1 MGSHTR
7 VVEAIDAGAR
17 EIREDAALQIK
28 QVQARCDLELAKLK
42 RAKLALLG
50 STEVDR
56 GSNEVRRATEAKR
69 KRSRRKGRISTSAKS
84 VAERRDSVFR
94 FISESAEPVA
104 SGELVK
110 GLGISTHAV
119 HTALQ
124 QLLKER
130 RITRIGSSV
139 STRYCARTGLH
150 PLVAR
155 ESGPRGTLQ
164 GRIVTTIGDRSYASA
179 EELGQA
185 LGEPVERMV
194 EVCGALQAEGEI
206 RMDRRDGRPVYILQ
220 TAA

>member
-1 MGSHTR
+1 MSLEERWQLCSVAPGRAAKGRRMGSHTR

-28 QVQARCDLELAKLK
+28 QIEAWCDLELAKLK

-50 STEVDR
+50 STEVGL
-56 GSNEVRRATEAKR
+56 GSPQGRLTSDAKG
-69 KRSRRKGRISTSAKS
+69 KRSRRQRRMSSSAKS
-84 VAERRDSVFR
+84 VAERRDNVFR

-124 QLLKER
+124 QLLKEK
-130 RITRIGSSV
+130 RITRIGNSA
-139 STRYCARTGLH
+139 STRYSARTGLRS
-150 PLVAR
+150 L
-155 ESGPRGTLQ
+155 SKPRGTLQ

-179 EELGQA
+179 EEL
-185 LGEPVERMV
+185 
-194 EVCGALQAEGEI
+194 
-206 RMDRRDGRPVYILQ
+206 
-220 TAA
+220 